1 MANELEVLMALLAVA
16 VSFAGF
22 TGVVTLIDR
31 RAAHVSH
38 AVVSFRVRNLIA
50 CVVAVMFLSVL
61 PSVLLAFNIAPT
73 GAWRISCAAF
83 AVVGITYVV
92 WVLRQRSQLTG
103 AEQQGLNTA
112 QFNVMVPL
120 GVVIIVAVAAA
131 AAGLIAASA
140 MYVVGVFYFVLATTS
155 YFVRLVLMLEESA
168 RGADAALRDRGE
180 ASSSL

>member
-61 PSVLLAFNIAPT
+61 PSVLLAFSIIPAD
-73 GAWRISCAAF
+73 AWRISCAAYSL
-83 AVVGITYVV
+83 VGVIYVV
-92 WVLRQRSQLTG
+92 WVLRQRAQLTG

-112 QFNVMVPL
+112 QFNLMVPL
-120 GVVIIVAVAAA
+120 GVLIIIAVAVA

-168 RGADAALRDRGE
+168 REVQTAALSDN
-180 ASSSL
+180 